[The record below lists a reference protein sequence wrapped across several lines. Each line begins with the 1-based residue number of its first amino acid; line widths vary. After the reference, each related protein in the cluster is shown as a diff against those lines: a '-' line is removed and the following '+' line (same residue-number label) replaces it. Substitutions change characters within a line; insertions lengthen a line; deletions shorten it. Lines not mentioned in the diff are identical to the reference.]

1 MTANDVTTM
10 VDLLSSV
17 GFPIIACCA
26 VWWFTNSICKELLE
40 TLQQN
45 NQMLRILTKSFLSD
59 DEGEGDSE

>member
-1 MTANDVTTM
+1 MTASDFTAM

-59 DEGEGDSE
+59 NEGEDDNK